1 MKRFMAFVL
10 AWIAVL
16 GLAAC
21 DHKSGKD
28 FDPAETFSF
37 HAAVLEVHDSY
48 LLVEPSADSNE
59 SKSADKIQVSLK
71 DKTSSWPMP
80 AVGDFV
86 NIVYDGNLMETYPAQ
101 LGNVYRIEI
110 LETKP
115 QTDSTN

>member
-1 MKRFMAFVL
+1 MKRFMALVFAL
-10 AWIAVL
+10 IGVL

-28 FDPAETFSF
+28 FDEAKTVSF
-37 HAAVLEVHDSY
+37 HAKVLEVHDNY
-48 LLVEPSADSNE
+48 LLVEPFADNSE
-59 SKSADKIQVSLK
+59 SKSAGKIQVSLK

-115 QTDSTN
+115 QTD